1 MSDLLHIDRSLCA
14 GCALCVDACPTGAI
28 HMDQQNRIAAIN
40 TSLCPECLACVQV
53 CPTGAIQQVPS
64 AAPVPTSE
72 AEVVE
77 GEIIG
82 RQVVPVASPTPPLP
96 AQVPGALNT
105 LAGAAKSI
113 VGNWLLPRADA
124 LLGAAERRLAGT
136 PNRASPTG
144 SLRTW
149 DNPGPRQAARTGN
162 GRGRRRRRRRRRW
175 R

>member
-1 MSDLLHIDRSLCA
+1 LLHIDHSRCA

-28 HMDQQNRIAAIN
+28 HMDQQNRIAVIDP
-40 TSLCPECLACVQV
+40 TLCAECLACVQV

-64 AAPVPTSE
+64 PALVPTSE

-82 RQVVPVASPTPPLP
+82 RQVVPVASPTRPLP
-96 AQVPGALNT
+96 AQAPGALNA

-124 LLGAAERRLAGT
+124 LLDAAERRLAST
-136 PNRASPTG
+136 PDRAARTG
-144 SLRTW
+144 SLRAW
-149 DNPGPRQAARTGN
+149 DNPRSRQAAGTRN
-162 GRGRRRRRRRRRW
+162 GRGRQRRRRRRW